1 MRKKI
6 VSESGGFNP
15 RVFVAFLLISA
26 ALGLAVVSIATP
38 TPASGTLSR
47 TNSAVTYTDPTGAPP
62 NLTHVALGKP
72 NCGPGDAACS
82 VFNLTIDPSI
92 TTPASG
98 YNPAQYQLLFQWSW
112 AVATVDFDIFVE
124 DTSGNLVAKNTSTA
138 DPSSIIIPASQAL
151 SAYKLVVVLAT
162 GGPIPYTGT
171 VTLQPAPPVSGLC
184 NPNVANCTPPRYQSF
199 PAGQGQADGAGEP
212 SIGIDWNPNVA
223 SLKHDKV
230 NTGGVAFFTANRTEW
245 RVNFD
250 DCASPAINLWEDVS
264 ALTTQEF
271 VLTDPIGFVD
281 HYSSAAL
288 GIAYPP
294 PHTPGRVFSLDLIGG
309 EGQSLASYSD
319 NDGNSYL
326 PGGNGGAPAGP
337 DHETLGGGPYSPNQT
352 IPISHPNYPNA
363 IYYCSQNIVAE
374 AQCSRS
380 DDGGQTFGPGIPI
393 YSPNQCTGG
402 IHGHVKVAR
411 DGTVYVPNASCGTTG
426 TAGVAVSTDNGVTWT
441 ENNVANS
448 TSNQDPSVGIGQNDV
463 GKPGG
468 QATNTIYVGYV
479 DGDGHAK
486 VVHSGDRGVNYS
498 QPVDVGSALGVTHA
512 AFPVVVAGDDNRASF
527 AFLGTGDGISTNTSP
542 CNVYGATLN
551 CKNMWHLYI
560 ATTYDGGT
568 NWITIDA
575 TPTDPVQQGV
585 ICLEGTSCL
594 QGRNLLDFND
604 FGIDSQGRGLVGYA
618 DGCVGCTNTFV
629 RQSAAAHGTVTRQS
643 GGRRLFAFFDPQEPA
658 PPAAPQ
664 LVSAT
669 LQTGGVLIKWLEPDN
684 GGSPITG
691 YKIYRGT
698 TSGAETFVA
707 QVTANDLKYIDA
719 LPPAGDVFYYVTA
732 VNSIGEGTHCRE
744 LSLGGAQPSESA
756 CALPYITV
764 AGPGSPGNV
773 PSDPT
778 QGELSIEHVNIGEP
792 FTTCTDNSITF
803 LMKVATLDPGHTGTA
818 APPPNSE
825 WQILFGVTDTQGR
838 AQTLYV
844 EMDTF
849 NGLPEFQYGRRD
861 PSATG
866 GTLDSGECTAQPG
879 NPLVTCPA
887 ITGSYSADGT
897 IQIKLNV
904 NAPLHFTAPTGA
916 TGVAFDWDARNPGTL
931 LKDVTGNTFLFVGV
945 GAGLLETVETTAG
958 GNYTRKGNS
967 ACNSAEPTA
976 ALTASPQAGAPP
988 LQVAFNASGSNEPPG
1003 ACGVIN
1009 SYTMNFGDGTARSDP
1024 EHSDLQSYLYDGR

>member
-1 MRKKI
+1 MRKRI
-6 VSESGGFNP
+6 VSESGAFNP
-15 RVFVAFLLISA
+15 RTFVAFLLISA
-26 ALGLAVVSIATP
+26 AAGLAVVSFATP
-38 TPASGTLSR
+38 SPASGTLSR
-47 TNSAVTYTDPTGAPP
+47 ANATVTYTDPTGAPP

-112 AVATVDFDIFVE
+112 GVSTVDFDIFVE
-124 DTSGNLVAKNTSTA
+124 DVSGNVVAKNTSTA
-138 DPSSIIIPASQAL
+138 DPSSIVIPASQAL
-151 SAYKLVVVLAT
+151 SAYKLVVVLST

-171 VTLQPAPPVSGLC
+171 VTLQPAPPASGLC
-184 NPNVANCTPPRYQSF
+184 NPGVTNCAPPRYQNFS
-199 PAGQGQADGAGEP
+199 AGQGQADGAGEP

-223 SLKHDKV
+223 SLTHDKV

-281 HYSSAAL
+281 HYTAAEL
-288 GIAYPP
+288 GRSYPP
-294 PHTPGRVFSLDLIGG
+294 PQTSGRVFSLDLIGG

-319 NDGNSYL
+319 TDGNSYL

-337 DHETLGGGPYSPNQT
+337 DHETIGGGPYSANQT
-352 IPISHPNYPNA
+352 VPISHPNYPNA

-374 AQCSRS
+374 AECSRS
-380 DDGGQTFGPGIPI
+380 DDGGQPFGPGIPI
-393 YSPNQCTGG
+393 FSPSQCTGG

-411 DGTVYVPNASCGTTG
+411 DGTVYVPNSSCGTTG
-426 TAGVAVSTDNGVTWT
+426 TAGTAVSTDNGLTWT
-441 ENNVANS
+441 ENNVTDS

-463 GKPGG
+463 GKPNG
-468 QATNTIYVGYV
+468 QTTNTIYVGYV

-486 VVHSGDRGVNYS
+486 IVHSGDRGVNYS
-498 QPVDVGSALGVTHA
+498 QPVDVGGALGVTHA
-512 AFPVVVAGDDNRASF
+512 VFPVVVAGDDNRAAF
-527 AFLGTGDGISTNTSP
+527 AFVGTGEGISTNASP
-542 CNVYGATLN
+542 CNPYGATLN

-560 ATTYDGGT
+560 ATTYDGGA

-604 FGIDSQGRGLVGYA
+604 FGIDSEGRGLVGYA

-698 TSGAETFVA
+698 ASGAETFLA
-707 QVTANDLKYIDA
+707 QVTASDLKYIDVA
-719 LPPAGDVFYYVTA
+719 PPAGDVFYYVTA

-756 CALPYITV
+756 CSLPFITV
-764 AGPGSPGNV
+764 AGPSSPGNV

-778 QGELSIEHVNIGEP
+778 MGELSIDHVNIGEP
-792 FTTCTDNSITF
+792 FTTCSNNSITF
-803 LMKVATLDPGHTGTA
+803 LMKVTTLDPGHTGPA

-825 WQILFGVTDTQGR
+825 WQIVFGVTDTQGR
-838 AQTLYV
+838 PQTMYV

-879 NPLVTCPA
+879 NPLITCPA

-904 NAPLHFTAPTGA
+904 NAALHLSAPTGA
-916 TGVAFDWDARNPGTL
+916 TGAAFDWDARNPGTV
-931 LKDVTGNTFLFVGV
+931 LKDVSGNTFLFVGA
-945 GAGLLETVETTAG
+945 GAGLLEPVETTSG
-958 GNYTRKGNS
+958 GNYPRKENA
-967 ACNSAEPTA
+967 ACHSAEPTA
-976 ALTASPQAGAPP
+976 ALTA
-988 LQVAFNASGSNEPPG
+988 
-1003 ACGVIN
+1003 
-1009 SYTMNFGDGTARSDP
+1009 
-1024 EHSDLQSYLYDGR
+1024 